1 MRDSLR
7 VFPSGFSRSLQGVST
22 LIAGLRPQP
31 GGTDQLSVFVSLPT
45 DQRNNRAQGFFGA
58 PRRLDPRTSPPSAN
72 ICEPEFSAAGPR
84 IAVRWRFVSTPP
96 LHRLAVGCRNSNS
109 PAYHVTLRLQ
119 IARKPDSKPTHIRFL
134 FLDDAGWSRWSAIV
148 AADGTRVGGLRRAM
162 QMTREATG
170 LSDLTLVAS
179 GGPVVL
185 ALHAPALKDSPPAVE
200 LHHLPPTFRD
210 KSNLMNGVR
219 MIDTDHVLELLGK
232 VTHVTVK

>member
-1 MRDSLR
+1 MACVGDGIGAAITILSGTSLF
-7 VFPSGFSRSLQGVST
+7 VAQVDTNSG
-22 LIAGLRPQP
+22 
-31 GGTDQLSVFVSLPT
+31 
-45 DQRNNRAQGFFGA
+45 
-58 PRRLDPRTSPPSAN
+58 
-72 ICEPEFSAAGPR
+72 
-84 IAVRWRFVSTPP
+84 
-96 LHRLAVGCRNSNS
+96 
-109 PAYHVTLRLQ
+109 
-119 IARKPDSKPTHIRFL
+119 
-134 FLDDAGWSRWSAIV
+134 IV